1 MYDRLATRNI
11 GKAACRA
18 IKVTPAI
25 ACKLL
30 ILSIPRWFFSVS
42 GQNCTNNAFLDPLN
56 VDSYDASRLVPLL
69 GRHET
74 FGREQWIFFD
84 LQFTCRGTLIKWMF
98 RGLPD
103 QDIGVEI
110 TTWRLNTQTNFFTS
124 YDRVSTTERN
134 AGRPTRNGAVFTY
147 ELLSPVEV
155 LPGDVVGVEMGFI
168 GFGGTSNNIIALNIS
183 GSGSNALSYRTSG
196 SGPSFI
202 LQSVS
207 NVREQDII
215 PLLQAVVGQ

>member
-1 MYDRLATRNI
+1 M
-11 GKAACRA
+11 
-18 IKVTPAI
+18 
-25 ACKLL
+25 
-30 ILSIPRWFFSVS
+30 
-42 GQNCTNNAFLDPLN
+42 
-56 VDSYDASRLVPLL
+56 DSYNASRLVPLL
-69 GRHET
+69 GRHVN

-84 LQFTCRGTLIKWMF
+84 LQFTCRGMLTKWIF

-110 TTWRLNTQTNFFTS
+110 TTWRLNTLSDFFTS
-124 YDRVSTTERN
+124 YDRVSTTETN

-147 ELLSPVEV
+147 QLFPPVEV
-155 LPGDVVGVEMGFI
+155 LPGDVVGAEMGFI
-168 GFGGTSNNIIALNIS
+168 SFGGTSNNIIALNIS

-215 PLLQAVVGQ
+215 PLLQAVVGE

>member
-1 MYDRLATRNI
+1 MLAKYI
-11 GKAACRA
+11 SKH
-18 IKVTPAI
+18 
-25 ACKLL
+25 
-30 ILSIPRWFFSVS
+30 LSLSFLPVS

-56 VDSYDASRLVPLL
+56 VDSYNASRLVPLL
-69 GRHET
+69 GRHVN

-84 LQFTCRGTLIKWMF
+84 LQFTCRGMLTKWIF

-110 TTWRLNTQTNFFTS
+110 TTWRLNTLSDFFTS
-124 YDRVSTTERN
+124 YDRVSTTETN

-147 ELLSPVEV
+147 QLFPPVEV
-155 LPGDVVGVEMGFI
+155 LPGDVVGAEMGFI
-168 GFGGTSNNIIALNIS
+168 SFGGTSNNIIALNIS

-215 PLLQAVVGQ
+215 PLLQAVVGE

>member
-1 MYDRLATRNI
+1 MSHASLLAKYI
-11 GKAACRA
+11 
-18 IKVTPAI
+18 ISHYF
-25 ACKLL
+25 LQ
-30 ILSIPRWFFSVS
+30 VS

-56 VDSYDASRLVPLL
+56 VDSYDASRLVPLF
-69 GRHET
+69 GRHVS

-84 LQFTCRGTLIKWMF
+84 LQFTCRGMLTKWIF

-103 QDIGVEI
+103 QDVGVEI
-110 TTWRLNTQTNFFTS
+110 TTWRLNTLSNFFTS

-147 ELLSPVEV
+147 QLFSPVEV
-155 LPGDVVGVEMGFI
+155 LPGDVVGAEMGFI
-168 GFGGTSNNIIALNIS
+168 SFGGTSNNIIALNIS

-207 NVREQDII
+207 NVREQDIV
-215 PLLQAVVGQ
+215 PLLQAVVGE

>member
-1 MYDRLATRNI
+1 M
-11 GKAACRA
+11 
-18 IKVTPAI
+18 
-25 ACKLL
+25 
-30 ILSIPRWFFSVS
+30 
-42 GQNCTNNAFLDPLN
+42 
-56 VDSYDASRLVPLL
+56 DSYDPSRLVPLL

-84 LQFTCRGTLIKWMF
+84 LRFTCRGTLTKWIF

-110 TTWRLNTQTNFFTS
+110 TTWRLNTRSSFFTS

-134 AGRPTRNGAVFTY
+134 IERPNRNGAVFTY

-155 LPGDVVGVEMGFI
+155 LPGDVVGVEMGFTS
-168 GFGGTSNNIIALNIS
+168 FGGTSNNVIALNTS
-183 GSGSNALSYRTSG
+183 RTGSNSLSYRTSG

-202 LQSVS
+202 LQSPS
-207 NVREQDII
+207 NVQERDIV
-215 PLLQAVVGQ
+215 PLIQAVVGE